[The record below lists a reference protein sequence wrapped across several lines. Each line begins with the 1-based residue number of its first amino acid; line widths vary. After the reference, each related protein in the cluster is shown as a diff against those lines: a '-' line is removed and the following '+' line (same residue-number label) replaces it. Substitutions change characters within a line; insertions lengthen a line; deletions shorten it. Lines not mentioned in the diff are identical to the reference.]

1 MRSIV
6 LLCSGLL
13 ALSSCRNRTGDDAA
27 VTAAAADAGHGAL
40 AEHGGML
47 AFAANL
53 RAEVLAQ
60 PDGRVM
66 AYLTSPQGV
75 PVQAESVKVGL
86 RKPDGQVQ
94 SVPVSYDPV
103 TRAYVGRAAGVP
115 PGAYPVQVEVQQ
127 APTAPPVM
135 MLTAPVTLAQTV
147 QPPAPQHGG
156 QVMVLGDKAVEVVV
170 ARSGDVA
177 TFWTTL
183 AGAPIDPGQVV
194 APTLVVKVDDRPQTV
209 MLRPSGGAL
218 IGHVDVDVGTRAA
231 LDISLPTVSLGG
243 AVYFGAEVPRVPV
256 VVSIPGN
263 LFAVPAARPVAPT
276 VVIAQPTAPPPQAMP
291 NVAIARPTVQAQ
303 VQVQVQA
310 QAAPNTVVIARP
322 AAPTVVIAR
331 PAPPPVVV
339 VQQGGEGRGRNG
351 RGRGDD
357 DDRGRGRGNDDDRGR
372 GRGRGDDN
380 DNGNRGRARGHDES
394 GRGHGRNR

>member
-27 VTAAAADAGHGAL
+27 VTAAAADAGHGAF

-47 AFAANL
+47 AFAADL
-53 RAEVLAQ
+53 RTEVLAQ

-86 RKPDGQVQ
+86 RKPDGQMQ

-115 PGAYPVQVEVQQ
+115 PGAYPVQVEVQRT
-127 APTAPPVM
+127 PTAPPVV

-256 VVSIPGN
+256 VLSIPGN
-263 LFAVPAARPVAPT
+263 LFAVPAARPAAPT
-276 VVIAQPTAPPPQAMP
+276 VLIAQPTAPPPPAMP
-291 NVAIARPTVQAQ
+291 NLVIARPTVQAQ

-310 QAAPNTVVIARP
+310 APSTVVIARP

-331 PAPPPVVV
+331 PAPPPTVVV

-357 DDRGRGRGNDDDRGR
+357 DDDDNRGRGDDDRGR
-372 GRGRGDDN
+372 GRGHDD